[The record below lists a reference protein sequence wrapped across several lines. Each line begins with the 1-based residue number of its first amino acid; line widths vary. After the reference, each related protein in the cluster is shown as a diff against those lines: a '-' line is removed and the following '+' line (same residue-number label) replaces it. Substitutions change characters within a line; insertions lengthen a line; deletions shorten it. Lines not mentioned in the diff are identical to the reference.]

1 MANEYYKN
9 LKDAIKQVIKPND
22 NQEIT
27 GKVLQNILLNIVN
40 TIGNSGI
47 VFKGVINSASTPEV
61 SENPIFYINEISR
74 SAQTFSNFGGLKT
87 EKNELAIFMKDSN
100 GAWTKLHIGHMHV
113 QPEVTTSD
121 IAAAAVVSTKLA
133 NGAVTSA
140 KIDNSAVDETKI
152 KDESVTLNK
161 LARTVRSSIAD
172 IPYIDKRTLS
182 TNFNIGYFECNTE
195 ANDASKVIYNIELW
209 PNPTSPELR
218 LGGTI
223 RIRMKYATTAND
235 TRLSICDN
243 ETEKEL
249 FSWRIF
255 YKGQL
260 AGPNNTWADK
270 EVIEGYWDN
279 HFGILYA
286 KPWNKQIETNDIK
299 DKSVTESKVD
309 DELMSK
315 INATSGMGISGI
327 YNIANSS
334 TAVTMSAISAG
345 LANGTIKLYL
355 VGDSSGRLPSSES
368 RVTAASAVAKLFGK
382 DSLGASVG
390 DIIIIA
396 KLNYMPVYRILPLN
410 DAKAASG
417 NFPGADGLETI
428 WDKTQINKIPGL
440 ESAVNAAKNNL
451 PTYSES
457 NMNNALWTGFYPW
470 CTLGRPDG
478 STGAYT
484 LLTLA
489 STTKDS
495 AGYTTIEQTAY
506 GRQGD
511 ELSKIFKRII
521 FKKDTE
527 VQFGNWLDVT
537 GSGAKNKAVKTYI
550 FKSNSITIDSDTN
563 NFHFNIPDDMAG
575 HGILDIR
582 GVIPCFIQPQG
593 DTSEPTRLYYFPLS
607 ALGYKINYAEKI
619 SDSVTTGD
627 PIIEITIN
635 NSIVYNNK
643 VCNVQIYNSEN
654 IYVEV
659 DCYPYL
665 Y

>member
-40 TIGNSGI
+40 TIGNAGI

-152 KDESVTLNK
+152 KDGSVTLNK

-195 ANDASKVIYNIELW
+195 ANDASKVIYNIESW
-209 PNPTSPELR
+209 PNPAFPELR

-223 RIRMKYATTAND
+223 RIRMKYATTANN
-235 TRLSICDN
+235 TRLSICDY

-249 FSWRIF
+249 FKWHIF

-417 NFPGADGLETI
+417 NFPGADGIETI

-511 ELSKIFKRII
+511 ELGKIFKRII

-527 VQFGNWLDVT
+527 VQFGDWLEIT
-537 GSGAKNKAVKTYI
+537 NATAVKKLVVETETI
-550 FKSNSITIDSDTN
+550 ADDNSAFTFRITNSIAERMIDIQGIVPCKIVAKQDGSTLN
-563 NFHFNIPDDMAG
+563 TANFPLNSLTYRIERYVG
-575 HGILDIR
+575 T
-582 GVIPCFIQPQG
+582 
-593 DTSEPTRLYYFPLS
+593 DTSNL
-607 ALGYKINYAEKI
+607 K
-619 SDSVTTGD
+619 
-627 PIIEITIN
+627 ITIKIDRDVIYDN
-635 NSIVYNNK
+635 RSCTAVIRSSPSIIISY
-643 VCNVQIYNSEN
+643 I
-654 IYVEV
+654 
-659 DCYPYL
+659 
-665 Y
+665 

>member
-9 LKDAIKQVIKPND
+9 LKDAIKQVIKQND

-40 TIGNSGI
+40 IIGNSGV

-87 EKNELAIFMKDSN
+87 EKNELAIFIKDSN

-161 LARTVRSSIAD
+161 LARTVRYSIAD

-195 ANDASKVIYNIELW
+195 ANDASKVIHNIESW

-218 LGGTI
+218 LGGTM
-223 RIRMKYATTAND
+223 RIKMKYATTAND
-235 TRLSICDN
+235 TRLSIRDK

-249 FSWRIF
+249 FYWRIF
-255 YKGQL
+255 YKGQQ

-270 EVIEGYWDN
+270 EVIECYWDN

-299 DKSVTESKVD
+299 DKSVTESKVS
-309 DELMSK
+309 DELITK

-327 YNIANSS
+327 YNITASS
-334 TAVTMSAISAG
+334 TALSMSTTYIG

-355 VGDSSGRLPSSES
+355 VGDSSGKLPSSES

-396 KLNYMPVYRILPLN
+396 KLNNLPVYRILPLN

-495 AGYTTIEQTAY
+495 ADYTTIEQTAY

-511 ELSKIFKRII
+511 ELGKIFKRII

-527 VQFGNWLDVT
+527 IQFGDWLEIT
-537 GSGAKNKAVKTYI
+537 NATAVKKLVVETETI
-550 FKSNSITIDSDTN
+550 ADDNSAFTFRITNSIADRMIDIQGIVPCEIAAKQDGSILNTA
-563 NFHFNIPDDMAG
+563 NFPLNSLTYRIERYVG
-575 HGILDIR
+575 T
-582 GVIPCFIQPQG
+582 
-593 DTSEPTRLYYFPLS
+593 DTSNL
-607 ALGYKINYAEKI
+607 K
-619 SDSVTTGD
+619 
-627 PIIEITIN
+627 ITIKIDRDVIYDN
-635 NSIVYNNK
+635 RSCTAVIRSSPSIIISY
-643 VCNVQIYNSEN
+643 I
-654 IYVEV
+654 
-659 DCYPYL
+659 
-665 Y
+665 

>member
-9 LKDAIKQVIKPND
+9 LKDSIKQVIKPND

-40 TIGNSGI
+40 TIGNSGV

-87 EKNELAIFMKDSN
+87 EKNELAIFIKDSN
-100 GAWTKLHIGHMHV
+100 GAWTKLHIGYMHV

-161 LARTVRSSIAD
+161 LARTIRHSIAD

-195 ANDASKVIYNIELW
+195 ANNASKVIYNIESW

-235 TRLSICDN
+235 TRLSIRDN

-249 FSWRIF
+249 FYWRIF
-255 YKGQL
+255 YKGQQ

-327 YNIANSS
+327 YNITDSS
-334 TAVTMSAISAG
+334 TALSMSAIYIG

-355 VGDSSGRLPSSES
+355 VGDSSGKLPSSES

-396 KLNYMPVYRILPLN
+396 KLNNLPVYRILPLN

-489 STTKDS
+489 STTKDN

-506 GRQGD
+506 GRQND
-511 ELSKIFKRII
+511 ELGKIFKRII

-527 VQFGNWLDVT
+527 VQFGDWLDVT
-537 GSGAKNKAVKTYI
+537 GSSNKDNSVKTYVA
-550 FKSNSITIDSDTN
+550 NVYQQDN
-563 NFHFNIPDDMAG
+563 NAFHFDIPDDMRRG
-575 HGILDIR
+575 RILDIQ
-582 GVIPCFIQPQG
+582 GIIPCLIRPQG
-593 DTSEPTRLYYFPLS
+593 DSSTPNTTIYFFPLS
-607 ALGYKINYAEKI
+607 ALGYRINYAELI
-619 SDSVTTGD
+619 SNSNVGD
-627 PIIEITIN
+627 PVIEIAVNKST
-635 NSIVYNNK
+635 VYQDK
-643 VCNVQIYNSEN
+643 VCDVTVHTRSYNVSLFIHYF
-654 IYVEV
+654 
-659 DCYPYL
+659 PG
-665 Y
+665 

>member
-9 LKDAIKQVIKPND
+9 LKDSIKQVIKPND

-40 TIGNSGI
+40 TIGNSGV

-61 SENPIFYINEISR
+61 SENPIFYINEISK

-87 EKNELAIFMKDSN
+87 EKNELAIFIKDSN

-161 LARTVRSSIAD
+161 LARTVRHSIAD

-195 ANDASKVIYNIELW
+195 ANNASKVIYNIESW
-209 PNPTSPELR
+209 PDPTSPELR

-235 TRLSICDN
+235 TRLSIRDN

-249 FSWRIF
+249 FYWRIF
-255 YKGQL
+255 YKGQQ

-327 YNIANSS
+327 YNITASS
-334 TAVTMSAISAG
+334 TALSMSAKYID

-355 VGDSSGRLPSSES
+355 VGDSSGKLPSSES

-396 KLNYMPVYRILPLN
+396 KLNNLPVYRILPLN

-489 STTKDS
+489 STTKDN

-506 GRQGD
+506 GRQND
-511 ELSKIFKRII
+511 ELGKIFKRII

-527 VQFGNWLDVT
+527 IQFGDWLDVT
-537 GSGAKNKAVKTYI
+537 GSSNKDISVKTYVANV
-550 FKSNSITIDSDTN
+550 FQQDN
-563 NFHFNIPDDMAG
+563 NAFHFDIPDDMR
-575 HGILDIR
+575 HGRILDIQ
-582 GVIPCFIQPQG
+582 GVIPCLIRPQG
-593 DTSEPTRLYYFPLS
+593 DSSTPNTTIYFFPLS
-607 ALGYKINYAEKI
+607 ALGYRINYAELI
-619 SDSVTTGD
+619 SDSNVGD
-627 PIIEITIN
+627 PVIEIAVN
-635 NSIVYNNK
+635 KSIVYQDK
-643 VCNVQIYNSEN
+643 VCDVTVYTDTRSYNVSLFIHYFPE
-654 IYVEV
+654 
-659 DCYPYL
+659 
-665 Y
+665 

>member
-9 LKDAIKQVIKPND
+9 LKDAIKQVIKSND

-40 TIGNSGI
+40 TIGNAGI

-152 KDESVTLNK
+152 KDGSVTLNK

-172 IPYIDKRTLS
+172 ISYIDKRTLS

-195 ANDASKVIYNIELW
+195 ANDASKVIYNIESW
-209 PNPTSPELR
+209 PNPTFPELR

-223 RIRMKYATTAND
+223 RIRMRYATTANN
-235 TRLSICDN
+235 TKLSICDY

-249 FSWRIF
+249 FNWHIF

-327 YNIANSS
+327 CNIANSS

-382 DSLGASVG
+382 DLLGASVG

-417 NFPGADGLETI
+417 NFPGADGIETI

-511 ELSKIFKRII
+511 ELGKIFKRII

-527 VQFGNWLDVT
+527 VQFGDWLEIT
-537 GSGAKNKAVKTYI
+537 NATAVKKLVVETETI
-550 FKSNSITIDSDTN
+550 ADDNSAFTFRITNSIAERMIDIQGIVPCKIVAKQDGSTLN
-563 NFHFNIPDDMAG
+563 TANFPLNSLTYRIERYVG
-575 HGILDIR
+575 T
-582 GVIPCFIQPQG
+582 
-593 DTSEPTRLYYFPLS
+593 DTSNL
-607 ALGYKINYAEKI
+607 K
-619 SDSVTTGD
+619 
-627 PIIEITIN
+627 ITIKIDRDVIYDN
-635 NSIVYNNK
+635 RSCTAVIRSSPSIIISY
-643 VCNVQIYNSEN
+643 I
-654 IYVEV
+654 
-659 DCYPYL
+659 
-665 Y
+665 